1 MAGKKDKKVITILG
15 AAESGIGAAIL
26 AVKQGHDVFVSD
38 GGKIKDKYKAELKNR
53 GIKWEEEKHS
63 EDRIL
68 KSDEIIKSP
77 GIPEKADIMKKIRK
91 KKISVISEI
100 EFASRYTDAKIVAI
114 TGSNGKS
121 TCTSLTYHI
130 FQKAGLN
137 VGLAGNIG
145 YSFAWAVAEKNFDV
159 YVLEISNFQLDDIK
173 EFKPDVSVLLN
184 ITPDHLDRYDYKFE
198 NYINSK
204 FRIAENQTKED
215 VFIYCSDDEVVTEH
229 LAKHPVR
236 AQYVPFSLKKKPTSA
251 GWSDEKKIFVNHKNP
266 FQMSISDLSLR
277 GNHNLYNSLAAS
289 IAAKT
294 FDIRNETIR
303 ESMIDFKGLEHRL
316 EFVSKVGGVEYIND
330 SKATNVNSTWYA
342 LESMTKPVIWVVG
355 GVDKGNDYSVLLELV
370 KKKVKAIVCMG
381 VDNLRIHD
389 SFARYVDLIV
399 NTMSAKECV
408 KVSHYLADKGDV
420 VLLSPA
426 CASFD
431 LFQNY
436 EDRGRQFKDAVKNL

>member
-1 MAGKKDKKVITILG
+1 MSHVSRLIVVLG
-15 AAESGIGAAIL
+15 AAESGVGAAIL
-26 AVKQGHDVFVSD
+26 AQKQGFDVFVSD
-38 GGKIKDKYKAELKNR
+38 SGKVKEKYKTVLSQYKIE
-53 GIKWEEEKHS
+53 WEEGKHS
-63 EDRIL
+63 EERIL
-68 KSDEIIKSP
+68 SADEIIKSP
-77 GIPEKADIMKKIRK
+77 GIPEKAEIMKKIRK
-91 KKISVISEI
+91 KNISVISEI
-100 EFASRYTDAKIVAI
+100 EFAARHTNAKLVAI

-130 FQKAGLN
+130 FKKAGFN

-145 YSFAWAVAEKNFDV
+145 FSFAWQVAEKNFDC

-184 ITPDHLDRYDYKFE
+184 ITPDHLDRYEYKFE
-198 NYINSK
+198 NYIRSK
-204 FRIAENQTKED
+204 FRIAENQTKENY
-215 VFIYCSDDEVVTEH
+215 FIYCSDDEVVTEH
-229 LAKHPVR
+229 LKKHPVQ
-236 AQYVPFSLKKKPTSA
+236 ATCLPFSLKKKPGSV
-251 GWSDEKKIFVNHKNP
+251 GWSEKEKIFVHHKKPP
-266 FQMSISDLSLR
+266 FHMSISDLSLR

-294 FDIRNETIR
+294 FDINNEVVR
-303 ESMIDFKGLEHRL
+303 ESMTDFKGLEHRL
-316 EFVSKVGGVEYIND
+316 EFVAKVGGVEYIND

-355 GVDKGNDYSVLLELV
+355 GVDKGNDYSVLTDLV

-389 SFARYVDLIV
+389 AFARYVDLIV
-399 NTMSAKECV
+399 NTMGAKECV
-408 KVSHYLADKGDV
+408 KIAHYLSDKGDV

-436 EDRGRQFKDAVKNL
+436 EDRGTQFKDAVRNL

>member
-1 MAGKKDKKVITILG
+1 MAGKNDKKVITVLG

-26 AVKQGHDVFVSD
+26 AVKEGFDVFVSD
-38 GGKIKDKYKAELKNR
+38 GGKIKDKYKAELKSR
-53 GIKWEEEKHS
+53 KIEWEEEKHS

-173 EFKPDVSVLLN
+173 TFKPDVSVLLN

-204 FRIAENQTKED
+204 FRIAENQTKENT
-215 VFIYCSDDEVVTEH
+215 FIYCSDDEVVTQH
-229 LAKHPVR
+229 LEKHPVK
-236 AQYVPFSLKKKPTSA
+236 AKYVPFSLKKKRTSA

-294 FDIRNETIR
+294 FDISNEVIR

>member
-1 MAGKKDKKVITILG
+1 VKKNVKNIIVLG
-15 AAESGIGAAIL
+15 AAESGVGAAIL
-26 AVKQGHDVFVSD
+26 AQKQGFDVFVSD
-38 GGKIKDKYKAELKNR
+38 NGKIKEKYKTVLNEK
-53 GIKWEEEKHS
+53 GIEWEEGNHS
-63 EDRIL
+63 IERIV

-77 GIPEKADIMKKIRK
+77 GIPEKTEVMKCVRK
-91 KKISVISEI
+91 KKIPVISEI
-100 EFASRYTDAKIVAI
+100 EFACRYTDAKIVGI

-130 FQKAGLN
+130 FKKAGLN

-145 YSFAWAVAEKNFDV
+145 YSFAWQVAEKNFDY

-173 EFKPDVSVLLN
+173 EFKPHVSVLLN

-198 NYINSK
+198 NYIRSK

-215 VFIYCSDDEVVTEH
+215 YFIYCSDDEVINPH
-229 LAKHPVR
+229 LEKNLVKAAH
-236 AQYVPFSLKKKPTSA
+236 VPFSLKKKPGSM
-251 GWSDEKKIFVNHKNP
+251 GWSEKEKIFVHHKTP
-266 FQMSISDLSLR
+266 FHMSISDISLR
-277 GNHNLYNSLAAS
+277 GNHNLYNTLAAS
-289 IAAKT
+289 LAAKT
-294 FDIRNETIR
+294 FDITNEVIR
-303 ESMIDFKGLEHRL
+303 ESLIDFKGLEHRL

-355 GVDKGNDYSVLLELV
+355 GVDKGNDYSVLMDLV

-389 SFARYVDLIV
+389 AFAKYVDLIV

-408 KVSHYLADKGDV
+408 KIAHYLSDKGDV

-436 EDRGRQFKDAVKNL
+436 EDRGRQFKDAVRNL